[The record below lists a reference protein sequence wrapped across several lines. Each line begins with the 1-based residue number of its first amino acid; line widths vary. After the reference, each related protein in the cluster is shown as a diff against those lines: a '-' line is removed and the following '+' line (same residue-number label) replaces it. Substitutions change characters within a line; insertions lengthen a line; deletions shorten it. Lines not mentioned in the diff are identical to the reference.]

1 LNHNKNTL
9 QTLYGHLSEIFVSPG
24 ETIPQGTVI
33 GRVGS
38 TGNSTGPHLHFE
50 TRQLTANGWIVAN
63 PEAYLKT
70 GLARLDK
77 AIRLA
82 NSQPDRHETAMPA
95 TVREAI
101 VASASSTQ
109 FNFEIK
115 QVDLDSLVARDP
127 GAELESA
134 VVQLVNA
141 LRGDRN
147 AVSKSEELGVRG

>member
-1 LNHNKNTL
+1 
-9 QTLYGHLSEIFVSPG
+9 
-24 ETIPQGTVI
+24 
-33 GRVGS
+33 
-38 TGNSTGPHLHFE
+38 
-50 TRQLTANGWIVAN
+50 
-63 PEAYLKT
+63 LKT